1 MYLLLVVLAQIGLL
15 IAIINSYQ
23 KDLRRLKL
31 ELDYSN
37 CYLEEA
43 EKKVKE
49 KSLKLME
56 SENLSRALF
65 EEGIKEI
72 EKLFKMEDL
81 YLSEKEKVKSLQQD
95 IKDIMEIWIENYSW
109 LEHEKYKAI
118 DQLEE
123 VINWKEDYILN
134 LEDKIEEYEE
144 QIAILKEQVK
154 VIADLNDGKI
164 KM

>member
-1 MYLLLVVLAQIGLL
+1 MYLLLGVLAQIGLL

-43 EKKVKE
+43 KKQVESLDKISQKINSLFLKEVKKNQE
-49 KSLKLME
+49 LETAYQDTLE
-56 SENLSRALF
+56 TTH
-65 EEGIKEI
+65 
-72 EKLFKMEDL
+72 
-81 YLSEKEKVKSLQQD
+81 QD
-95 IKDIMEIWIENYSW
+95 IKDIMEIWIGNYSW
-109 LEHEKYKAI
+109 LEHEKHKAI

-134 LEDKIEEYEE
+134 LEDKVEEYEE
-144 QIAILKEQVK
+144 QIAILKEQVNI
-154 VIADLNDGKI
+154 IADLNNGEI

>member
-1 MYLLLVVLAQIGLL
+1 MYLLLGVLAQIGLL
-15 IAIINSYQ
+15 IAVYNSYQ

-43 EKKVKE
+43 EKKAKE
-49 KSLKLME
+49 KTLKLME
-56 SENLSRALF
+56 LESLLRML
-65 EEGIKEI
+65 EEEIKEL
-72 EKLFKMEDL
+72 EESLDFMEDL
-81 YLSEKEKVKSLQQD
+81 YLSEKGKVESLHQD

-118 DQLEE
+118 DRLEE

-134 LEDKIEEYEE
+134 LEDKVEEYEE
-144 QIAILKEQVK
+144 QIAILKEQVNI
-154 VIADLNDGKI
+154 VADLNNGEI